1 MLVYLPKIH
10 EFCWQVVLQE
20 LLNLERK
27 RRIFVRKS
35 IVVSHHFTYLENSIY
50 LTAHKVFNN
59 AP

>member
-27 RRIFVRKS
+27 RRNVVRKS
-35 IVVSHHFTYLENSIY
+35 IVVSRHFTYLENSIY